1 MTIQAPMGYP
11 HWVVNPRT
19 REITEVTDAEH
30 AAMVHA
36 GAAGAGV
43 RLLSFPSLMHAEH
56 YAQAPRPGYRAP
68 GRGRHIGPTRR
79 RGGRL

>member
-19 REITEVTDAEH
+19 REITEVTDDEH
-30 AAMVHA
+30 AAIVHA
-36 GAAGAGV
+36 GSAV
-43 RLLSFPSLMHAEH
+43 RLLSVPSLMHAEH
-56 YAQAPRPGYRAP
+56 YAQAARPAFRAA

-79 RGGRL
+79 RGARL